1 MNTKQS
7 WRVWKIWI
15 GAGLALLV
23 MADVALAAVL
33 WQAGREGPQS
43 LEAQRDRLATQGKL
57 LKADVERGE
66 KIRNSLPEIGKDCDK
81 FYNEAFLDSR
91 TGYSAISEDLGD
103 LAAQSGLKSSGL
115 VFTRKELKERGVTEI
130 TIKTG
135 VQGDYPSLIKFINGL
150 ERSKN
155 FYLLDDLRL
164 ESSTTG
170 GIRLNLSLR
179 TFFRT

>member
-1 MNTKQS
+1 MNTTQS

-15 GAGLALLV
+15 GAALALLLA
-23 MADVALAAVL
+23 ADAALAVAL

-43 LEAQRDRLATQGKL
+43 MRNQRDRLAIQAKL

-66 KIRNSLPEIGKDCDK
+66 KIRSDLPQTGKDCDT
-81 FYNEAFLDSR
+81 FYKEAFLDSR

-103 LAAQSGLKSSGL
+103 LVSKAGLRSSGL
-115 VFTRKELKERGVTEI
+115 NFARKDVKDRGVTEI
-130 TIKTG
+130 TMKTT
-135 VQGDYPSLIKFINGL
+135 VQGDYPALIKFIGSL

-164 ESSTTG
+164 DSSSTG
-170 GIRLNLSLR
+170 GIHLSLTLR